1 VLWRPFLHSMIMKTL
16 LNILLAIAT
25 VAPGYSQKIR
35 ATDYSFPDSVDTRTR
50 EIQYQEKKIFT
61 DEEDGV
67 YARNDFP
74 GARLNN
80 FERVNSRFYNV
91 YINPENTPINN
102 SAWYAFK
109 IWSKEEKNVW
119 LHFFYEGGEARYIPK
134 LSKDGEHWQ
143 PIDSTRFTFVDK
155 GSAMMNIDVSSDTLW
170 IAAQE
175 IMDSHRIASWAN
187 NMAEDKRVRFSTIGK
202 SKLGRDLFF
211 MELKS
216 GKAKGKDV
224 IAVFSRQHPPEVTG
238 FMAMQAFLDELL
250 VNEQSTAF
258 FEKYR
263 VLVYPLLNPDGVDLG
278 HWRHNAGGIDL
289 NRDWAYYRQP
299 ETRQVADHLANA
311 IAKSK
316 SRVVLGLDFH
326 STQKDVFYTLPDDN
340 GAKTVIPWFKHP
352 WLAGIEASIDNYEL
366 NESPDEIGSP
376 VSKAWFYTQFNAE
389 AVTYEVGDETPRDF
403 IELKGRTAARQMMKV
418 LLDHQE

>member
-1 VLWRPFLHSMIMKTL
+1 MRTVIKIFLAL
-16 LNILLAIAT
+16 VVT
-25 VAPGYSQKIR
+25 VPVYAQNLR
-35 ATDYSFPDSVDTRTR
+35 ATNYDFPKPVDTKTR
-50 EIQYQEKKIFT
+50 EIQYQEKKIYAD
-61 DEEDGV
+61 DEGGV

-91 YINPENTPINN
+91 YINPENSPINN

-109 IWSKEEKNVW
+109 IWSKEEKNIW
-119 LHFFYEGGEARYIPK
+119 LRFLYEGGKARYIPK

-143 PIDSTRFTFVDK
+143 PIDSTHFTFVND
-155 GSAMMNIDVSSDTLW
+155 GSAMMNLDVSTDTLW
-170 IAAQE
+170 VAAQE
-175 IMDSHRIASWAN
+175 IMDSRRIAKWADE
-187 NMAEDKRVRFSTIGK
+187 MAEDKRVKFSSIGK

-216 GKAKGKDV
+216 GKSKGKDI

-289 NRDWAYYRQP
+289 NRDWAYYNQP
-299 ETRQVADHLANA
+299 ETRQVADHLVNA
-311 IAKSK
+311 VAKAK

-326 STQKDVFYTLPDDN
+326 STQKDVFYTLPDEE
-340 GAKTVIPWFKHP
+340 GAKTVIPWFKQP
-352 WLAGIEASIDNYEL
+352 WLEGIEASIDNYEL

-376 VSKAWFYTQFNAE
+376 VSKGWFYTQFNAE

-403 IELKGRTAARQMMKV
+403 IELKGRTAARQMIKV
-418 LLDHQE
+418 LLANQE